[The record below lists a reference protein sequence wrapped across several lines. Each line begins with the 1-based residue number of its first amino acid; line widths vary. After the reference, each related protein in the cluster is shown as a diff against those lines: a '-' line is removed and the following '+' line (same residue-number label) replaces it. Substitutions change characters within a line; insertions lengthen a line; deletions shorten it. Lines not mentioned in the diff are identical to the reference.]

1 MRFVVLVII
10 NNEKSISYTSHEEC
24 GLPVILRLQI
34 VAERSI
40 SDWTPAPKNHLRKYI
55 FQDELSSCS
64 SMLILLILVSNN
76 QDPRFEYLLFTRNP
90 QPLQKFSH
98 MILRF

>member
-10 NNEKSISYTSHEEC
+10 NNEKSISYTSHEEG

-40 SDWTPAPKNHLRKYI
+40 SDWTPTPKNHLRKYI
-55 FQDELSSCS
+55 LQDGSLASGESKSCLISTELNKYFPCDNG
-64 SMLILLILVSNN
+64 VS
-76 QDPRFEYLLFTRNP
+76 P
-90 QPLQKFSH
+90 
-98 MILRF
+98 